1 MVQKWLLPS
10 LSQVLAQ
17 SEQTELV
24 NQDTLQREKDQRDA
38 TSYREQERAKIQREW
53 SSAIA
58 TLEELLLQAIS
69 KTGGFT
75 SRSVKKTRSASCKRN
90 SDSSSQQGLVLAG
103 PLPVLGNP
111 QLLASFQTG
120 IFTSEAFNALSL
132 MPFQLAPSKQELP
145 QQLVKTVY
153 ELPLFPLDPL
163 TKEKFCLVFTKRF
176 SLVMVA
182 GNDAEGVPAF
192 RFSFDPEVIQQA
204 WSVLRPRLLL
214 TSSHHLGQLE
224 ELIGKYPP
232 RVPDYRIVMEFGR
245 RLLRNLPE
253 PNQEESVQTIT
264 VNSSKPIM
272 AQSGQIQRE
281 EVDSLA
287 DRQWQKLEKN
297 REQDV
302 SEIANSSTATPDVEL
317 LKALTHEIR
326 TPLTTIRTL
335 TKLLL
340 KRRDLAPEVTRRL
353 EIIEHECL
361 EQINRMELIFRAVE
375 LETTAAKR
383 GSVNL
388 TSMSLNQI
396 FQQNIPRWQKQ
407 AQRRNISLDVSL
419 PQNLPTVVSNPH
431 LLDQMLTGLMEN
443 FTRSLP
449 SGGQIQVQVIPAGN
463 QLKLQFQ
470 SQLSTEE
477 TNHSAHFSDSTCQ
490 TLKSIGQL
498 LMFQPETGSLSLN
511 LDVTKNLFQ
520 ALGGKLIVR
529 QRPQAGEVMTVFLP
543 LEVSHRDGCQ
553 QSGVFA
559 RKVNKVV

>member
-10 LSQVLAQ
+10 LSEVLAQ

-38 TSYREQERAKIQREW
+38 TSHREQERAKVEREW

-58 TLEELLLQAIS
+58 TLEELLVQAIS
-69 KTGGFT
+69 QTGGFS
-75 SRSVKKTRSASCKRN
+75 SRSVKKTRSASSKGN

-132 MPFQLAPSKQELP
+132 MPFQLAPSKHELP
-145 QQLVKTVY
+145 QQVAKTVY

-163 TKEKFCLVFTKRF
+163 TKEKFCLVFTRSF

-182 GNDAEGVPAF
+182 GNDADGVPAF

-204 WSVLRPRLLL
+204 WSVMRPRLLL
-214 TSSHHLGQLE
+214 TSPYHLGQLE
-224 ELIGKYPP
+224 ELIEKFSPK
-232 RVPDYRIVMEFGR
+232 VPDYRIVMQFGR
-245 RLLRNLPE
+245 QLLRNLPE
-253 PNQEESVQTIT
+253 PNQEESVHTIT

-272 AQSGQIQRE
+272 AQSGQTPS
-281 EVDSLA
+281 EVDNLA
-287 DRQWQKLEKN
+287 DRQWRRLEKN

-302 SEIANSSTATPDVEL
+302 SEISNSLSDTPDVEL

-375 LETTAAKR
+375 LETTASKQ

-388 TSMSLNQI
+388 TSMSLTQI

-470 SQLSTEE
+470 SQLSQEE
-477 TNHSAHFSDSTCQ
+477 TDHSAHFTDSTCQ

-543 LEVSHRDGCQ
+543 LEVSNGQGCQ
-553 QSGVFA
+553 QSGVFT
-559 RKVNKVV
+559 RKSNKAV

>member
-10 LSQVLAQ
+10 LSEVLAQ
-17 SEQTELV
+17 SEQTEPI
-24 NQDTLQREKDQRDA
+24 NQGTLQGEKDQRDA
-38 TSYREQERAKIQREW
+38 TSHREQERAKVEREW

-69 KTGGFT
+69 KTGCFT

-145 QQLVKTVY
+145 QQVAKTVY

-163 TKEKFCLVFTKRF
+163 TKEKFCLVFTKSF

-182 GNDAEGVPAF
+182 GDDAEGLPAF

-224 ELIGKYPP
+224 ELIGKYS
-232 RVPDYRIVMEFGR
+232 VEAPDYRVVMEFGR

-272 AQSGQIQRE
+272 AQSGQTPS
-281 EVDSLA
+281 EVDNLA
-287 DRQWQKLEKN
+287 DRQWRRLQKN

-302 SEIANSSTATPDVEL
+302 SEISNSLSDTPDVEL

-470 SQLSTEE
+470 SQLSPEE
-477 TNHSAHFSDSTCQ
+477 TNHSAHFADSTCQ

-543 LEVSHRDGCQ
+543 LEVSNAQECQ
-553 QSGVFA
+553 QSGVFS